1 MFICLTMTCEIS
13 LAAAI
18 CAFSPSSPPMADLMM
33 NSIHFLAY
41 TAPTLCA
48 SVEQEFHML
57 IKHFLKEDFEFYHM
71 DVGDIE
77 MPYQLEPRGV
87 TELFPYQWKDFS
99 GEAYDFRSL

>member
-1 MFICLTMTCEIS
+1 MES
-13 LAAAI
+13 L
-18 CAFSPSSPPMADLMM
+18 SPLIENSS
-33 NSIHFLAY
+33 SR
-41 TAPTLCA
+41 LCA

-77 MPYQLEPRGV
+77 MPYQLEVSWTPYVRFKPRGV